1 MELPLVFFTLLSQ
14 LAIGLTLLYALRTAG
29 PSVQPEASAK
39 TQWFVFAGILAF
51 SLIVSLT
58 HLFACTT
65 RRAQSVHGLAL
76 VGNPDIHPA
85 LRTHGR
91 NSISWRHQEIRLVD
105 RCYGVYRTIRA
116 GDGLLA
122 VEFPCHS

>member
-1 MELPLVFFTLLSQ
+1 MIPGLQPDRLPHSPRSP
-14 LAIGLTLLYALRTAG
+14 LAG
-29 PSVQPEASAK
+29 
-39 TQWFVFAGILAF
+39 
-51 SLIVSLT
+51 
-58 HLFACTT
+58 TT

-91 NSISWRHQEIRLVD
+91 NSISWCHQKIRLVD
-105 RCYGVYRTIRA
+105 RCYGVRRTIRA

-122 VEFPCHS
+122 IEFPCHS